1 MKGNKWL
8 NAVLP
13 AFLVHLCIGVIYC
26 WSTIKTDFARELNVA
41 VAEVEPTF
49 SLSIFFVGVMAM
61 LSGIGRFNMGSP
73 KINVI
78 ICWVLAAIGMSGLAW
93 SINIQDIRIFNLFFG
108 VVLGSAVGWG
118 YLRPIRNV
126 MMWFPEE
133 GTGMAV
139 GIALMGFGFSK
150 AIFAPL
156 MPYLNDL
163 YGLETTIYI
172 LLGSGCVFF
181 LIATLLIRRPEH
193 WVAPIRFGVRDLIY
207 LTFKGSFYRIWIMFL
222 IITACGLSI
231 ISFEKGLA
239 DSMKIENITWVVLV
253 CALSNAVG
261 RLLGGAVSDRL
272 LRKEINYVV
281 LSAVSGIIGLIIVV
295 FGKFTVSTMIVYL
308 VIVNMSFGASFA
320 TLPVLLKE
328 RFPYEAL
335 SSIYGLALFAWG
347 FAGLIGS
354 GIGNFVIYEHN
365 GKFVELIAIISVLFF
380 VTLVIALSLLLQKKY
395 RANLSNL
402 LYFQRLENRAAEGND
417 RSESNQISF

>member
-26 WSTIKTDFARELNVA
+26 WSTIKIDFARELNVA
-41 VAEVEPTF
+41 VAELEPTF
-49 SLSIFFVGVMAM
+49 SLSIFFIGLMAM
-61 LSGIGRFNMGSP
+61 ISGIGRFNMGSP

-78 ICWVLAAIGMSGLAW
+78 ICWALSAIGFSGLVW
-93 SINIQDIRIFNLFFG
+93 SINIQDLRVFNLFFG
-108 VVLGSAVGWG
+108 VFLGSAVGWG

-126 MMWFPEE
+126 IMWFPKN
-133 GTGMAV
+133 GA
-139 GIALMGFGFSK
+139 GIAIGTALSGFGLSK
-150 AIFAPL
+150 VIFAPL
-156 MPYLNDL
+156 MPYLNDI
-163 YGLETTIYI
+163 YGLETTVYI
-172 LLGSGCVFF
+172 LMGLGCVLF
-181 LIATLLIRRPEH
+181 LIATLLIKRPEQ

-231 ISFEKGLA
+231 ISFEKALA
-239 DSMKIENITWVVLV
+239 DSMKIENVTWVVIV
-253 CALSNAVG
+253 SALSNAAG
-261 RLLGGAVSDRL
+261 RFVGGAISDRM

-281 LSAVSGIIGLIIVV
+281 LTALCGIVGFIIVLI
-295 FGKFTVSTMIVYL
+295 GKFSVATMIGYL
-308 VIVNMSFGASFA
+308 VIINWSFGASFA

-335 SSIYGLALFAWG
+335 TSIYGLALFAWG
-347 FAGLIGS
+347 IAGFIGS
-354 GIGNFVIYEHN
+354 SLGHFVIYDHN

-380 VTLVIALSLLLQKKY
+380 VALVLALSLLLQKKY

-402 LYFQRLENRAAEGND
+402 LYFQKLENRTSEGND
-417 RSESNQISF
+417 